1 MARLVLT
8 VILTAVA
15 VVVTLAM
22 SGRGDPVVATLEG
35 NYAYSRGDYVGAT
48 IRYLQLDSQLAD
60 DDLRRAHLDFNLANV
75 YVSLGELEPGWAT
88 LRSAAERQVPELQV
102 AIAYNLGGVLFQMGR
117 YAEAAAAFRDA
128 LLVDP
133 SLADAKINLE
143 LALRKM
149 ATATDAAQ
157 QSEVTA
163 NERAGTEAVL
173 EFIRGRE
180 TAATPPPVASGGGY

>member
-8 VILTAVA
+8 ASLTVVA
-15 VVVTLAM
+15 VVLIVAM
-22 SGRGDPVVATLEG
+22 NGRGDPVVATLEG
-35 NYAYSRGDYVGAT
+35 NYAYSKGDYVGAT
-48 IRYLQLDSQLAD
+48 IRYLQIDDHLVE

-88 LRSAAERQVPELQV
+88 LRAAAEWQVPELQV
-102 AIAYNLGGVLFQMGR
+102 AIAYNLGGVLFQLGR
-117 YAEAAAAFRDA
+117 YKEAAAAFRDA
-128 LLVDP
+128 LLGDP
-133 SLADAKINLE
+133 SFDDAKVNLE

-149 ATATDAAQ
+149 ATATDAAE

-163 NERAGTEAVL
+163 KERAGTAVVL

-180 TAATPPPVASGGGY
+180 SAATPPPVTSGGGY